1 MSNVVTNFQK
11 EGNNIFN
18 DALKCFYLVLL
29 RLRVI
34 QYNILYMTDLDTDIT
49 VIGYFQLHWLLVI
62 RFPIRLSVKTQ
73 IHRYFSESHSERQK
87 IA

>member
-34 QYNILYMTDLDTDIT
+34 QDTLY
-49 VIGYFQLHWLLVI
+49 G
-62 RFPIRLSVKTQ
+62 
-73 IHRYFSESHSERQK
+73 
-87 IA
+87 